1 MKTYNKL
8 IIIVMTFMLAGII
21 GVNMAMTGR
30 TDEIGREYMV
40 DIERAAGEINKQ
52 KDINP
57 EEYEFIK
64 NIEKSSEITDEFLSG
79 SNYDYVIRKI
89 DNVYYRFD
97 YIRDKDTEKVIV
109 YVNIIM
115 VWAVLAV
122 FAILLF
128 VRQSVLKPFNRL
140 INVPYELAKGNL
152 SMPIKENKSR
162 FFGNFVW
169 GLDLLREKLENQKKE
184 ELNLQKEKKTL
195 ILSISH
201 DIKTPLSSI
210 KLYSK
215 ALSKGLYESEDKK
228 QEIYGIIEKKA
239 DEIEDFVSDI
249 ILASREDF
257 LKLTVNEG
265 EFYLKD
271 LMKNVE
277 DYYRDKLALNKTEF
291 ITERYN
297 DCILKGDFDRS
308 IEVIQN
314 IMENAIKYGDG
325 KFIGIAFSEEEDFKL
340 ITVSNSGVTLKE
352 NELPHIFDSFYRG
365 SNAAGEEG
373 SGLGL
378 YICRQLMLKMDGD
391 IFAHIEGNMMKVTA
405 VFKK

>member
-8 IIIVMTFMLAGII
+8 IIIVMAFMLAGII
-21 GVNMAMTGR
+21 GVNMAMAGR
-30 TDEIGREYMV
+30 TDETGREYMV
-40 DIERAAGEINKQ
+40 DIERAEGEINKQ

-57 EEYEFIK
+57 EKYEFIK
-64 NIEKSSEITDEFLSG
+64 NIEKSSEITDDFLSG

-122 FAILLF
+122 FVILLF

-152 SMPIKENKSR
+152 SIPLKENKSR

-228 QEIYGIIEKKA
+228 QEVYG
-239 DEIEDFVSDI
+239 
-249 ILASREDF
+249 
-257 LKLTVNEG
+257 
-265 EFYLKD
+265 
-271 LMKNVE
+271 
-277 DYYRDKLALNKTEF
+277 
-291 ITERYN
+291 
-297 DCILKGDFDRS
+297 
-308 IEVIQN
+308 
-314 IMENAIKYGDG
+314 
-325 KFIGIAFSEEEDFKL
+325 
-340 ITVSNSGVTLKE
+340 
-352 NELPHIFDSFYRG
+352 
-365 SNAAGEEG
+365 
-373 SGLGL
+373 
-378 YICRQLMLKMDGD
+378 
-391 IFAHIEGNMMKVTA
+391 
-405 VFKK
+405 

>member
-30 TDEIGREYMV
+30 TDETGREYMV

-57 EEYEFIK
+57 EKYEFIK

-152 SMPIKENKSR
+152 SMPLKENKSR

-291 ITERYN
+291 TTERYN